1 MIQLDIILPLY
12 KPKKGWE
19 THVLEAMAELRRY
32 LTGKN
37 CAIHLFIVNDGS
49 DLTYFPEEIL
59 SKIRNSA
66 EKFTFLSYSN
76 NHGKGYSLRYAVS
89 RTSGDYQI
97 YTDGDFPFS
106 WHSVADAFDA
116 LQAGADVVMGSR
128 SKDYSAALPT
138 MRKHL
143 STSVKRLNRFLLE
156 LPDEYSD
163 TQSGLKGFNKLGK
176 KMFLAT
182 TVDTFLFD
190 TEFILIAWKNSLNI
204 SCIPLKLKPNLHF
217 SKMGSMVMLR
227 ELRHFVKVIFKH
239 RFKRRKPRLE

>member
-19 THVLEAMAELRRY
+19 SHILEAVGELRRY
-32 LTGKN
+32 LTGKG
-37 CAIHLFIVNDGS
+37 CELHLFIVNDGS
-49 DLTYFPEEIL
+49 EPTYFSEENL
-59 SKIRNSA
+59 AKIRNA
-66 EKFTFLSYSN
+66 AGKFTFLSYAD

-89 RTSGDYQI
+89 RTDGDYQI

-106 WHSVADAFDA
+106 WHSVADAYNA
-116 LQAGADVVMGSR
+116 LQEGADVVMGCR

-143 STSVKRLNRFLLE
+143 SRGVKRLNRFLLE
-156 LPDEYSD
+156 LPEEYSD
-163 TQSGLKGFNKLGK
+163 TQSGLKGFNRLGK
-176 KMFLAT
+176 KIFLST
-182 TVDTFLFD
+182 TVDSFLFD

-204 SCIPLKLKPNLHF
+204 SCIPLQLKPNLHF
-217 SKMGSMVMLR
+217 SKMGTKVMLR

-239 RFKRRKPRLE
+239 RFKRRQPRLE